1 MAKPQYQRKMK
12 SLTDQV
18 YDKVRTDII
27 SLELLPGDR
36 IVELD
41 IAETMGTSQ
50 APVREALQRLE
61 REGLVNRQ
69 ARSAT
74 YVTKT
79 SIDEIYELFSI
90 RSQIEG
96 YAIKRT
102 VRHITP
108 TQIMELE
115 ALVEQMKAAGEL
127 DNMVLLTEY
136 DMLFHRNICQW
147 ADSVALLRSWDPLF
161 SQIQRFVVNTH
172 KDYFDELTD
181 IADTHLPIIAALRA
195 GDEEE
200 AARVVREH
208 VMLIWTRI
216 EQKK

>member
-27 SLELLPGDR
+27 SQQLLPGDR

-79 SIDEIYELFSI
+79 SIDEIFELFSI

-108 TQIMELE
+108 IQIMELE

-127 DNMVLLTEY
+127 DNMVMLTEY

-147 ADSVALLRSWDPLF
+147 SGSVALLRSWDPLF

-195 GDEEE
+195 GDEDE
-200 AARVVREH
+200 AARVMQEH
-208 VMLIWTRI
+208 VMFIWTRI